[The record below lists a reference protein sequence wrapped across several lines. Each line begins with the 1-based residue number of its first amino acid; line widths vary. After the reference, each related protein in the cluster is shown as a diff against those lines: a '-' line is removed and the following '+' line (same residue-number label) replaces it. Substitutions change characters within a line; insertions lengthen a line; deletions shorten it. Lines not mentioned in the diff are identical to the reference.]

1 MSKDR
6 DRTVYQRDDGKWAN
20 KRIDAER
27 ASSVHDTQKEAAQT
41 AKGMLQNQGGGE
53 LTTMGR
59 NGQIRSKDT
68 ISPGNDP
75 CPPRDKE
82 H

>member
-1 MSKDR
+1 MSKDG
-6 DRTVYQRDDGKWAN
+6 DRMVFRRDDGKWVN
-20 KRIDAER
+20 QRNDAGK
-27 ASSVHDTQKEAAQT
+27 ASSVHDTQKDAIDS
-41 AKGMLQNQGGGE
+41 AKSMLKNQGGGE
-53 LTTMGR
+53 LTVQGR

-75 CPPRDKE
+75 HPPKDTE

>member
-1 MSKDR
+1 MSKENDR
-6 DRTVYQRDDGKWAN
+6 MVYKRDDGLWAN
-20 KRIDAER
+20 KRNEAER
-27 ASSVHDTQKEAAQT
+27 PASVHTTQKEAIDA
-41 AKGMLQNQGGGE
+41 AKGTLHNQGGGE
-53 LTTMGR
+53 LTVKGVDGR
-59 NGQIRSKDT
+59 IRSKDT